1 MAELIPLTP
10 EQAEDYAHVIEHLK
24 GKKIR
29 ITETRKAVLSYMIA
43 AKHHPSAEQI
53 YRDLLPLIPGMSL
66 ATVYNNL
73 RVLVDEGFVSE
84 LKVTNDNT
92 TYFDFL
98 GHEHLNVVCE
108 DCGKIADFM
117 DVDLS
122 IFKKEAEEKTG
133 YKVTKEQFLI
143 YGICPECLTSA
154 S

>member
-1 MAELIPLTP
+1 MLAYRQLSP
-10 EQAEDYAHVIEHLK
+10 EQEDDYYQVIDHLK
-24 GKKIR
+24 TKQIR
-29 ITETRKAVLSYMIA
+29 VTEPRKAVLQYMIA

-53 YRDLLPLIPGMSL
+53 YKDLLPLIPGMSL

-108 DCGKIADFM
+108 QCGKIADFM

-122 IFKKEAEEKTG
+122 IFKKEAEERTG

-143 YGICPECLTSA
+143 YGICPDCLTA
-154 S
+154 GE